1 MIVLGLT
8 AASAAVTAQDQFEP
22 RDSREQAD
30 QINPDSQI
38 SSDATDESDRNTRQ
52 FQQGGDQWSDE
63 CNAETQQIT
72 PGTYSDTLSPDD
84 VDVLIFEN
92 LSKGEY
98 AAITLQY
105 STGQSDSF
113 VIDPQ
118 SGEFG
123 RTGSIT
129 DQNGSRAKNIDEYG
143 GYVAIDP
150 IIPILAGNENTAK
163 FRFYREGSKPA
174 CLLLSTTSGGGS
186 WSLTFEKNTPQPP
199 ALGSANTS
207 KQQDSEQDTTNQSK
221 PAQPSPETVEQ
232 QNRTI
237 NSLRKQLTEQNQT
250 ISDLREQLA
259 QKNQTVAAQDK
270 TIQNLQ
276 AQLNT
281 TETTRNTTNEVQINV
296 TVAPGDSQQS
306 FVEGGNAVI
315 SAQGSNADLSKVD
328 MQWGGDT
335 YSLDSSGEAI
345 IPLTSV
351 GEQEMTFAY
360 DDVVET
366 VVLDVDAATQ
376 GSSSINSPNGS
387 TSTTD
392 DDGGIV
398 SVDGPGFGPLAAI
411 IAFLLTALSI
421 TRLQGRSE

>member
-1 MIVLGLT
+1 VC
-8 AASAAVTAQDQFEP
+8 
-22 RDSREQAD
+22 
-30 QINPDSQI
+30 
-38 SSDATDESDRNTRQ
+38 DAGTRQ
-52 FQQGGDQWSDE
+52 VS
-63 CNAETQQIT
+63 
-72 PGTYSDTLSPDD
+72 PGSYSDTLSPNDRD
-84 VDVLIFEN
+84 ILVFNN

-105 STGQSDSF
+105 TTGQPNSF
-113 VIDPQ
+113 VLDNANTV
-118 SGEFG
+118 E
-123 RTGSIT
+123 RKGSIT
-129 DQNGSRAKNIDEYG
+129 AQDGSSHRNIKQYHGHFGTDRDTA
-143 GYVAIDP
+143 V
-150 IIPILAGNENTAK
+150 LAGNKDTAK
-163 FRFYREGSKPA
+163 FRFYPEGSKSA
-174 CLLLSTTSGGGS
+174 CLIFRTESGGGS

-207 KQQDSEQDTTNQSK
+207 QQQDSEQDTTNQSK

-351 GEQEMTFAY
+351 GKQEMTFAY

-387 TSTTD
+387 TSTTG

-398 SVDGPGFGPLAAI
+398 SVGGPGFGPLAAI